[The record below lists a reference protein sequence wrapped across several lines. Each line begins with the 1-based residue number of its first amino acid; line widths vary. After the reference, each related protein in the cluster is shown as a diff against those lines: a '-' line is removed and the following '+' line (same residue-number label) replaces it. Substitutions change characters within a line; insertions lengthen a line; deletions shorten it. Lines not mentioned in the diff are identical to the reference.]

1 MVKPYA
7 TVDGTAA
14 YRDRLVDRLDAEHF
28 GSLDGLTVSSIGLGT
43 YLGDSNDEADEAY
56 LQAIREA
63 LRLGCNAFDA
73 AINYRCQRSERVIG
87 RALKEAIAAGEVSR
101 QEVVVATKGGFV
113 PFDGSPPSD
122 PGAYFF
128 ETFVETGLCEQSDL
142 VAGCHVMTPGYLADQ
157 IERSLENM
165 ELDCIDLY
173 YIHNPETQLSVVDRE
188 TYEERLRGAF
198 TALEEAV
205 AAGKIRRYGAATWT
219 GFRLEPGTSEHL
231 SLEDMVAAARDVGG
245 EDHHFRAIQLPY
257 NLAMPEAFFKKTQ
270 EVGGSRT
277 SLVEAARGFGLATIA
292 SASLLQAQLA
302 TSLPPGVGDV
312 FSGFASDAQRAIQ
325 FVRSTPDICVA
336 LVGMGSLAHVQENL
350 EVAAVAPLTPDQ
362 FLAAFSAQ
370 GGGQEDSPS

>member
-7 TVDGTAA
+7 TVEGTAA
-14 YRDRLVDRLDAEHF
+14 YLDRFVDRLDAEHF

-165 ELDCIDLY
+165 ELECIDLY

-205 AAGKIRRYGAATWT
+205 AAGKIRRYGAATWA

-231 SLEDMVAAARDVGG
+231 SLEDMVAAAQDVGG

-257 NLAMPEAFFKKTQ
+257 NLAMPEAFFKKNS
-270 EVGGSRT
+270 GGRGQPNLACGGRQGLWSGHYRQREPAPG
-277 SLVEAARGFGLATIA
+277 SARHQPAAWCRRRFFRPCL
-292 SASLLQAQLA
+292 
-302 TSLPPGVGDV
+302 
-312 FSGFASDAQRAIQ
+312 R
-325 FVRSTPDICVA
+325 RSTGHPVR
-336 LVGMGSLAHVQENL
+336 
-350 EVAAVAPLTPDQ
+350 PLDTGHLRR
-362 FLAAFSAQ
+362 F
-370 GGGQEDSPS
+370 GGHGLGVPRPREP